1 MHLKRWITGL
11 TGAALLVFL
20 ITSGTRWPFYLFLF
34 GAAAIG
40 LKEFF
45 NITAKSLPA
54 FLKFSSFILTILL
67 FLIIIFKQI
76 LLLPVILV
84 LLTAIP
90 LAFHMFTY
98 AKFDAKWDKADLDK
112 AAIGPLY
119 ICLPLAMLILI
130 DMQPNGNIWIFFLL
144 AVIFANDTGALYAG
158 KAFGRHKLYPE
169 VSPNKT
175 WEGSVGGL
183 ILGLIISIIFLKID
197 ALKLH
202 AIDPAIL
209 LLVTGLSVATQTGDL
224 VESMIKRSYGV
235 KDSGGILPG
244 HGGILDRVDGLLFA
258 IPVLYGYLELR
269 RLLTD

>member
-11 TGAALLVFL
+11 TGAALLAFL
-20 ITSGTRWPFYLFLF
+20 ITSGTRWPFYMFLF
-34 GAAAIG
+34 VAAAIG
-40 LKEFF
+40 LNEFF
-45 NITAKSLPA
+45 NITAKNLPA
-54 FLKFSSFILTILL
+54 FLKFSSFILAFLL
-67 FLIIIFKQI
+67 FFVIVFKQI
-76 LLLPVILV
+76 LLLPVVLV
-84 LLTAIP
+84 LLTAFP
-90 LAFHMFTY
+90 LAFHMFNY
-98 AKFDAKWDKADLDK
+98 ASFDAKWNKADLDK

-119 ICLPLAMLILI
+119 VCLPIAMLILI

-175 WEGSVGGL
+175 WEGSAGGL
-183 ILGLIISIIFLKID
+183 ILGLIVSIIFLRIN
-197 ALKLH
+197 ALRVH

-209 LLVTGLSVATQTGDL
+209 FLVIGLSVATQVGDL
-224 VESMIKRSYGV
+224 VESMLKRSYGV
-235 KDSGGILPG
+235 KDSGSILPG